1 MSLATRARRI
11 AAAGAVAVTAAVA
24 ALLAV
29 PAAQAATPEILVSDD
44 GVSFAP
50 TLTDG
55 LFDGLG
61 LLVPGESISA
71 SLWVRNP
78 SSTDGSLRLTI
89 DDLVTPSQV
98 FADNVTL
105 TADSGNLTWSWS
117 LADLEDCGAVV
128 PTLAIGAGDTV
139 RIDLT
144 AALGDVSGLD
154 AQNESASVGLS
165 VIVRDAVNPFPNEAC
180 AEAPVDPTDPDDG
193 DGNNAGGGSD
203 GSLSGTGAD
212 IGPTLWVALAL
223 LAGGF
228 VIVIARR
235 RRRDEDE
242 A

>member
-1 MSLATRARRI
+1 MMHSRTYAHRI
-11 AAAGAVAVTAAVA
+11 AAAGAVAVMAAAAAFVA
-24 ALLAV
+24 A
-29 PAAQAATPEILVSDD
+29 PASAAEPEILVSDD
-44 GVSFAP
+44 GVTFAP

-61 LLVPGESISA
+61 LLVPGESIST

-78 SSTDGSLRLTI
+78 SSTDGSLRLTVE
-89 DDLVTPSQV
+89 DLVTPSQA

-105 TADSGNLTWSWS
+105 SADVGNFIWTWS
-117 LADLEDCGAVV
+117 LAELEACGTVV

-144 AALGDVSGLD
+144 AALGDVTGLD
-154 AQNESASVGLS
+154 AQNESANVGISVM
-165 VIVRDAVNPFPNEAC
+165 VRDAVSPFPNEPC
-180 AEAPVDPTDPDDG
+180 LQAPVDPTDPDDG
-193 DGNNAGGGSD
+193 DGDNGGGGSD
-203 GSLSGTGAD
+203 GGLSGTGAD
-212 IGPTLWVALAL
+212 VAATLWAAVIL

-228 VIVIARR
+228 LIVFARR